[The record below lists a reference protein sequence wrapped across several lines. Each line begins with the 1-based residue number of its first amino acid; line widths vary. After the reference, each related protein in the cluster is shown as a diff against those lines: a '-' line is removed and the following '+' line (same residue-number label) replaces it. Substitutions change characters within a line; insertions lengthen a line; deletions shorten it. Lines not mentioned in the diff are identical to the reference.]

1 MLSCPLAVMKVTK
14 EKRAE
19 IRRALVVAAVETVVE
34 KGLAEM
40 TIREVAARAEVA
52 PGTAY
57 KYFPNREQLVY
68 AYFELKLSD
77 AAFSLESI
85 PNFTDFSFKE
95 KLQALL
101 EALLGEYLPERE
113 FVAIAL
119 RGLIDSPFHA
129 VGAMDAVKRELLS
142 LVAKYLNEAAEKG
155 LLPASSHQGFVVRTF
170 WDFTTLTILYWLN
183 DDSESFTRSSEFIDQ
198 GLDLYVALVQ
208 SGIADKAIRLG
219 GFLVKNHLHEHLSL
233 IGNLFGSLS
242 NLRKGGTG
250 GAP

>member
-1 MLSCPLAVMKVTK
+1 MKVTK

-19 IRRALVVAAVETVVE
+19 IRRALVAAAVEIVVE
-34 KGLAEM
+34 KGLSDM

-57 KYFPNREQLVY
+57 KYFPNRDQLVY

-77 AAFSLESI
+77 AACSLEALPNFADFSL
-85 PNFTDFSFKE
+85 KE

-101 EALLGEYLPERE
+101 EALLAEYLPERE

-129 VGAMDAVKRELLS
+129 FGAMNVVKRELLG
-142 LVAKYLNEAAEKG
+142 LVAKYLNEAVEKG
-155 LLPASSHQGFVVRTF
+155 QFPASSHQGFVVRTF
-170 WDFTTLTILYWLN
+170 WDVTTLIILYWLN
-183 DDSESFTRSSEFIDQ
+183 DDSENFTRSSQFIDQ

-219 GFLVKNHLHEHLSL
+219 GFLLKNHMHEHLSL

-242 NLRKGGTG
+242 NLRQGGNG
-250 GAP
+250 GAL